1 MLHRVKELA
10 LRHPL
15 LIVAAKLALKPF
27 PGVWVRVRDKV
38 LTQRKSEADLERD
51 FILIPF
57 ATFDLLYAKAPLED
71 RRGIGRVARELL
83 SQLKLSSAELNA
95 DCLLA
100 ENRKQIP
107 FYSSIHFCPDQLLPN
122 SIVMIHDV
130 TPLMVP
136 ECFPPPALSEWYERF
151 APIAHQAACIV
162 SGSHSAAADIASK
175 LGLEQ
180 DSIQV
185 IYNGVVAFREDPEF
199 SMALPAEKFVL
210 FLGANEQYK
219 NLDVLVRALRM
230 HGQHDVHLVLVGDR
244 HNAESYVAEPE
255 VRAKIHCV
263 GRLRDDEVSYLMRHS
278 LALVFPSL
286 YEGFGL
292 PPMEAAL
299 LGVPSICSRRP
310 AMTELLEEGVI
321 FCDPHV
327 PSEWRR
333 AMDRVASDDQLVT
346 AVRRLAVKIQR
357 NFNWAAVADKLTK
370 IADQLP

>member
-333 AMDRVASDDQLVT
+333 AMDRVASDDQLVNSRT
-346 AVRRLAVKIQR
+346 PPRSKNSA
-357 NFNWAAVADKLTK
+357 KLQLGRCGGQ
-370 IADQLP
+370 ADQDR